1 MLPWGHPGGKERRL
15 ESTLWQKKGRQ
26 ENRNT
31 SKCCYRRNLA
41 GGSVDKNSCAN
52 SGNTDWTP
60 GPGKLHVPRS
70 SWTCVSQPLSPCCR
84 CPRGAHEPQLPSPC
98 AATTEALTSRAHAL
112 RSEKL
117 PQWEVQALQ
126 RTGAPLPPPP
136 HSPQLE
142 KSLMPPQIL
151 AFSDYQG
158 LIKNTETRVWGH

>member
-1 MLPWGHPGGKERRL
+1 MLPRGHPGGKERRL

-52 SGNTDWTP
+52 SGTQI
-60 GPGKLHVPRS
+60 GPLAPENC
-70 SWTCVSQPLSPCCR
+70 TCRGAAEPVCHSHWAHAV
-84 CPRGAHEPQLPSPC
+84 GAHEPQLPSPC

-112 RSEKL
+112 QSEKL
-117 PQWEVQALQ
+117 PQWEAQALQ
-126 RTGAPLPPPP
+126 RTGGPPR
-136 HSPQLE
+136 SPQLE

-158 LIKNTETRVWGH
+158 LIKNTETRVWGN